1 MSKRKKLL
9 LSSIMCSLILGVSA
23 CPVSAETIESFNLD
37 EMVVESSRNHKTPLP
52 GGFNNDSSR
61 VGLLGETEVIKA
73 PFTVQSITEDTVSKM
88 AMPNQDLDTVLSNV
102 PAIRTGTSPI
112 KTDFSIRGVCT
123 NAASYYVNNI
133 PGFFIMATGPITN
146 TVGSMD
152 AMIGP
157 ASTINGSTPSYQ
169 AGPLTGATPG
179 VIYLNTKRAGEDDFI
194 KYTQTFGGYGD
205 YGEYLDVSQRFG
217 KDRNI
222 GLRIYGQYDDEIGR
236 AHV

>member
-1 MSKRKKLL
+1 MSKRKKLF

-23 CPVSAETIESFNLD
+23 ASVSAETIETFNLD

-112 KTDFSIRGVCT
+112 KTDFFYPWYC
-123 NAASYYVNNI
+123 N
-133 PGFFIMATGPITN
+133 
-146 TVGSMD
+146 
-152 AMIGP
+152 
-157 ASTINGSTPSYQ
+157 
-169 AGPLTGATPG
+169 
-179 VIYLNTKRAGEDDFI
+179 
-194 KYTQTFGGYGD
+194 
-205 YGEYLDVSQRFG
+205 
-217 KDRNI
+217 
-222 GLRIYGQYDDEIGR
+222 
-236 AHV
+236 